1 MDDIPPPKLGPS
13 QRFLEC
19 QEAIEGRVR
28 NILEDAYV
36 AGWEHGEVLAAI
48 IHVADDI
55 ALMLGEKDALQV
67 LLMRLRDNQPGD
79 D

>member
-1 MDDIPPPKLGPS
+1 MDDIQPPKLGS
-13 QRFLEC
+13 SDRFLEC
-19 QEAIEGRVR
+19 QEAIEARVR

-48 IHVADDI
+48 IHVADEV
-55 ALMLGEKDALQV
+55 ALMLGEKDALQD